1 MVNVLIKKASKCNAR
16 GRYEFGR
23 LDKNLAMFYFSAAI
37 GFLNK
42 AEKEIENSV
51 ETTNWRRKAMTIEEI
66 IISSIIMN
74 VIIVLVVFLYPKDD
88 DNKED

>member
-37 GFLNK
+37 GFLSK

-51 ETTNWRRKAMTIEEI
+51 GSGCT
-66 IISSIIMN
+66 SSLLAGGQWDCGSLALE
-74 VIIVLVVFLYPKDD
+74 V
-88 DNKED
+88 DNSQYIRFDTDYQ

>member
-51 ETTNWRRKAMTIEEI
+51 ETTN
-66 IISSIIMN
+66 
-74 VIIVLVVFLYPKDD
+74 
-88 DNKED
+88 